1 MPAAKP
7 LSPPQWSSQTRDDAL
22 VIAFTGE
29 WTSAHPRPAMERLAG
44 ELQATTTATISIDTS
59 GLADWDSV
67 LASTLLTI

>member
-1 MPAAKP
+1 MPATRP
-7 LSPPQWSSQTRDDAL
+7 EWNSQTLDNAL

-29 WTSAHPRPAMERLAG
+29 WTSAHPRPAMERLAT